1 MPKTAYPE
9 DATVVHTG
17 DTKQDTAALALVVEA
32 LFLGPK
38 SENREFFENQLRSIT
53 EDHIHWRSDFHPA
66 DKALVSAEDMR
77 EGSFVHTL
85 DRTSEVL
92 EEVSARLRQSQGPWF
107 SVRYLGHMLSDILMV
122 ANLAKIATI
131 LYNPNNCAY
140 EASEATE
147 PMELEVG
154 RDFGRLLGYDDKT
167 SWGHITTDGT
177 VANYESLWLARNLK
191 SFPLAVKQVSPEL
204 VKDLNEWQLL
214 NLPVDKILDLV
225 DETKKNGTFAKALDA
240 SARGRG
246 AGGGKFGKVLVPQT
260 RHYSWEKAA
269 DVLGIGLDS
278 LVNIRVNNLFRMDI
292 DTLRTTLQDC
302 LDKHIPVLALIAV
315 VGTTEEGAIDDVAAI
330 VALREEFEKKG
341 LSFYFH
347 IDAAY
352 GGYGRALFLDEE
364 GKFMEYAD
372 LQGRLQTLDVGG
384 SKVTFPSKAVWSS
397 YRAMP
402 AANSV
407 TIDPH
412 KMGYI
417 PYAAGGISVRDKR
430 ILGLVSY
437 SAAYVFDGKDIELNL
452 ASVILEGSKS
462 GASAAGVW
470 AAHRLLPQNISG
482 YGQLMARSMG
492 GARYFVRTLDTVR
505 EFEVAGT
512 TVVCHPLLAEPDFN
526 IVCMAFNFKGNTNL
540 KKMNDFNTKI
550 YHASSY
556 SGGRMYGEDWITS
569 HTVLESSSYGSAPL
583 DFIEK
588 FGIAESEWN
597 SVGQVVVLRA
607 CVLHPWMAST
617 PNYPEHWQSYLNIM
631 KATITRIIAE
641 DDLLSQTEK
650 QSGTVAVP
658 SAAHSASAAK

>member
-1 MPKTAYPE
+1 MPTTTHPDQAAKTNDIPTNSHSSE
-9 DATVVHTG
+9 AT
-17 DTKQDTAALALVVEA
+17 LAVEA

-38 SENREFFENQLRSIT
+38 SENRDFFEHQLHTIID
-53 EDHIHWRSDFHPA
+53 DHIHWRSDYNPS
-66 DKALVSAEDMR
+66 DKPIVSAEDMR
-77 EGSFVHTL
+77 EKSFVHTL

-92 EEVSARLRQSQGPWF
+92 EEVSSRLRQSQGPWF

-122 ANLAKIATI
+122 ANLAKIATV

-147 PMELEVG
+147 PMELAVG
-154 RDFGRLLGYDDKT
+154 KDFGRLLGYDPKT
-167 SWGHITTDGT
+167 NWGHITTDGT

-191 SFPLAVKQVSPEL
+191 SFPLAVQKVSPDL
-204 VKDLNEWQLL
+204 VKGLDEWQLL
-214 NLPVDKILDLV
+214 NLTVEKILDLV
-225 DETKKNGTFAKALDA
+225 DETKKNGTFAKALEA

-246 AGGGKFGKVLVPQT
+246 AGGGKLGKILVPQT

-269 DVLGIGLDS
+269 DILGVGLDS
-278 LVNIRVNNLFRMDI
+278 LVNIPVNNLYRMDI
-292 DTLRTTLQDC
+292 DALRAALEDC
-302 LDKHIPVLALIAV
+302 MAKHLPVLALISV

-330 VALREEFEKKG
+330 VALRDEYAKKG

-352 GGYGRALFLDEE
+352 GGYGRTLFLDED
-364 GKFMEYAD
+364 GRFMDYDE
-372 LQGRLQTLDVGG
+372 LQKRLQSIDEGG
-384 SKVTFPSKAVWSS
+384 ATVTFPSKDVWNA

-402 AANSV
+402 SANSV

-452 ASVILEGSKS
+452 ASVIMEGSKS
-462 GASAAGVW
+462 GAAAAGVW
-470 AAHRLLPQNISG
+470 AAHQLLPQNIAG
-482 YGQLMARSMG
+482 YGQIMARSMG
-492 GARYFVRTLDTVR
+492 GARYFVRTLDSVR
-505 EFEVAGT
+505 EFEVAGKT
-512 TVVCHPLLAEPDFN
+512 IECHPLLSEPDFN
-526 IVCMAFNFKGNTNL
+526 IVCMSFNYKGNKSL
-540 KKMNDFNTKI
+540 AVMNDLNTKI

-569 HTVLESSSYGSAPL
+569 HTVLEAASYGNAPV
-583 DFIEK
+583 DFIKK
-588 FGIAESEWN
+588 FGFTEADWKSI
-597 SVGQVVVLRA
+597 GQVVVLRA

-617 PNYPEHWQSYLNIM
+617 PNYPEHWDTYLTIM
-631 KATITRIIAE
+631 KGKIAHIIA
-641 DDLLSQTEK
+641 DDEMQKSYANRQK
-650 QSGTVAVP
+650 
-658 SAAHSASAAK
+658 

>member
-1 MPKTAYPE
+1 MPKISDSE
-9 DATVVHTG
+9 VVATSQHG
-17 DTKQDTAALALVVEA
+17 SGEGNATKPGLIVEA

-66 DKALVSAEDMR
+66 DKALVSPEDMR
-77 EGSFVHTL
+77 DSSFVYTL

-92 EEVSARLRQSQGPWF
+92 DEVSARLRQSQGPWF

-122 ANLAKIATI
+122 ANLAKIATV

-154 RDFGRLLGYDDKT
+154 RDFGRLLGYDEKT

-191 SFPLAVKQVSPEL
+191 SFPSAVKQVSPDL
-204 VKDLNEWQLL
+204 VKNLDDWQLL
-214 NLPVDKILDLV
+214 NLTVDKILDLV

-246 AGGGKFGKVLVPQT
+246 AGGGRLGKVLVPQT

-278 LVNIRVNNLFRMDI
+278 LVNIRVTNRYRMDI
-292 DTLRTTLQDC
+292 GTLRTTLQDC
-302 LDKHIPVLALIAV
+302 LDKKIPVLALIAV
-315 VGTTEEGAIDDVAAI
+315 VGTTEEGAVDDVAAI
-330 VALREEFEKKG
+330 VALREEFEEKG

-352 GGYGRALFLDEE
+352 GGYGRALFLDEK
-364 GKFMEYAD
+364 GSFMEYED
-372 LQGRLQTLDVGG
+372 LESRLQDLDVGG
-384 SKVTFPSKAVWSS
+384 AKVTFPSQEVWNS

-512 TVVCHPLLAEPDFN
+512 TIVCHPLLSEPDFN
-526 IVCMAFNFKGNTNL
+526 IVCMAFNFKGNTDL
-540 KKMNDFNTKI
+540 TKMNAFNTKI

-569 HTVLESSSYGSAPL
+569 HTVLESSSYGDAPL
-583 DFIEK
+583 DFIKK

-617 PNYPEHWQSYLNIM
+617 PNYPEHWQSYLDIM
-631 KATITRIIAE
+631 KTTIGRILADQNLLTRRKKQYDPVAGN
-641 DDLLSQTEK
+641 LST
-650 QSGTVAVP
+650 QSAR
-658 SAAHSASAAK
+658 AAK

>member
-260 RHYSWEKAA
+260 RHYSW
-269 DVLGIGLDS
+269 
-278 LVNIRVNNLFRMDI
+278 
-292 DTLRTTLQDC
+292 
-302 LDKHIPVLALIAV
+302 
-315 VGTTEEGAIDDVAAI
+315 
-330 VALREEFEKKG
+330 
-341 LSFYFH
+341 
-347 IDAAY
+347 
-352 GGYGRALFLDEE
+352 GRPPMFWD
-364 GKFMEYAD
+364 
-372 LQGRLQTLDVGG
+372 
-384 SKVTFPSKAVWSS
+384 
-397 YRAMP
+397 RA
-402 AANSV
+402 
-407 TIDPH
+407 
-412 KMGYI
+412 
-417 PYAAGGISVRDKR
+417 
-430 ILGLVSY
+430 
-437 SAAYVFDGKDIELNL
+437 
-452 ASVILEGSKS
+452 
-462 GASAAGVW
+462 
-470 AAHRLLPQNISG
+470 
-482 YGQLMARSMG
+482 GQLGQYPCQQSLSNGYRYPSDDFAGLPRQAHPGSRSHS
-492 GARYFVRTLDTVR
+492 RSR
-505 EFEVAGT
+505 
-512 TVVCHPLLAEPDFN
+512 H
-526 IVCMAFNFKGNTNL
+526 
-540 KKMNDFNTKI
+540 
-550 YHASSY
+550 H
-556 SGGRMYGEDWITS
+556 GGRR
-569 HTVLESSSYGSAPL
+569 H
-583 DFIEK
+583 
-588 FGIAESEWN
+588 
-597 SVGQVVVLRA
+597 R
-607 CVLHPWMAST
+607 
-617 PNYPEHWQSYLNIM
+617 
-631 KATITRIIAE
+631 
-641 DDLLSQTEK
+641 
-650 QSGTVAVP
+650 
-658 SAAHSASAAK
+658 

>member
-1 MPKTAYPE
+1 
-9 DATVVHTG
+9 
-17 DTKQDTAALALVVEA
+17 
-32 LFLGPK
+32 
-38 SENREFFENQLRSIT
+38 
-53 EDHIHWRSDFHPA
+53 
-66 DKALVSAEDMR
+66 
-77 EGSFVHTL
+77 
-85 DRTSEVL
+85 
-92 EEVSARLRQSQGPWF
+92 
-107 SVRYLGHMLSDILMV
+107 
-122 ANLAKIATI
+122 
-131 LYNPNNCAY
+131 
-140 EASEATE
+140 
-147 PMELEVG
+147 
-154 RDFGRLLGYDDKT
+154 
-167 SWGHITTDGT
+167 
-177 VANYESLWLARNLK
+177 LARNLK
-191 SFPLAVKQVSPEL
+191 SFPLAVLQVNPDL
-204 VKDLNEWQLL
+204 VKGQNEWHLL
-214 NLPVDKILDLV
+214 NLSVERILDLV
-225 DETKKNGTFAKALDA
+225 DETKKNGTFAKTLEA

-246 AGGGKFGKVLVPQT
+246 AGGGRLGKVLVPQT

-269 DVLGIGLDS
+269 DILGVGMDS
-278 LVNIRVNNLFRMDI
+278 LVNIPVDNLYRMDI
-292 DTLRTTLQDC
+292 EALRATLQDC
-302 LDKHIPVLALIAV
+302 LGKKIPVLALIAV

-330 VALREEFEKKG
+330 VALREEFAKKG

-352 GGYGRALFLDEE
+352 GGYGRALFLDEK
-364 GKFMEYAD
+364 GGFMEYEE
-372 LQGRLQTLDVGG
+372 LQGRLHDLDVGG
-384 SKVTFPSKAVWSS
+384 AEVTFPSRAVWSS

-492 GARYFVRTLDTVR
+492 GARYFVRTLDTVS
-505 EFEVAGT
+505 EFEVAGK

-526 IVCMAFNFKGNTNL
+526 IVCMAFNFKGNTSL
-540 KKMNDFNTKI
+540 KKMNEFNTKI

-556 SGGRMYGEDWITS
+556 TGGRMYGEDWITS

-583 DFIEK
+583 DFLKK

-631 KATITRIIAE
+631 KAKIARIVAD
-641 DDLLSQTEK
+641 DDLQSQTEEK
-650 QSGTVAVP
+650 HGAVAVHP
-658 SAAHSASAAK
+658 PAHSAAATN